1 MDDFD
6 KSCKLPRLI
15 QFHLGHS
22 IVSATGK
29 ANDSKHLNVVHLSI
43 IRMPFERMLIV
54 LILWLPIFLQTII
67 ATVFPGLFPPDR
79 VVLKKVKPGWLEE
92 FENQKHIYERLQSLQ
107 GRVIPY
113 FYGEAQF
120 EGTRALILSEVVGIM
135 SWEQNLLPLQAD
147 EFKEL
152 VEVAFQELNAFGLA
166 YDDIKLDNMILVQDR
181 VVLVDL
187 ESVYEVPLEHKEY
200 VFNSDRIQLMV
211 VYKRYLDNC
220 YEDDF

>member
-6 KSCKLPRLI
+6 KSYQLPRLI
-15 QFHLGHS
+15 QFRLGHS
-22 IVSATGK
+22 IVSATGT
-29 ANDSKHLNVVHLSI
+29 ANDSKHLNVVHLLI
-43 IRMPFERMLIV
+43 HRGHFERMLIV
-54 LILWLPIFLQTII
+54 LILWLPIFIQTII
-67 ATVFPGLFPPDR
+67 ATIFPGLFLPDR

-92 FENQKHIYERLQSLQ
+92 FDNEKHIYERLQSLQ
-107 GRVIPY
+107 GRVIPHY
-113 FYGEAQF
+113 FGEAQF

-135 SWEQNLLPLQAD
+135 PWEQKLPPLQAD

-152 VEVAFQELNAFGLA
+152 VEVAFQELNAFSLA

-187 ESVYEVPLEHKEY
+187 ESVYEVPLEHREY